1 MPKKTKCID
10 SLRHNEYYDMQSVFD
25 ELYNESIQGSVFHE
39 LMDKILEEDNILL
52 AYRNIKTNGG
62 SNTPGTDGLSIK
74 DIARMEPQKVVEKV
88 RFILRGSQHGY
99 RPKAVRRK
107 EIPKPNGKTR
117 SLGIPCIWDRLIQQ
131 CIKQVMEPICE
142 AKFSEN
148 SYGFRPNRSVEHA
161 IARSYRLLQMSNL
174 HYVIEFDIKGFFDN
188 VDHSKLIKQI
198 WALGIRD
205 KELIYIIKRIL
216 KAPIKMSDGSLI
228 SPEKGT
234 PQGGILSPLLAN
246 IVLNELDHWV
256 ESQWQYSKVTDNYR
270 QRPQSNGT
278 VDRSHGYRAMRESTK
293 LKEMWIVRY
302 ADDFR
307 IFCKTRSDAEK
318 TKIAIEKWLKDRL
331 RLDISSEKTR
341 IVNTRQKPMEFLGFS
356 IKVRKK
362 KKDTKYVVDSHI
374 SPKALKDKSDKLAN
388 QVKVF
393 CKFKDSDQGA
403 KEVVIYNSMVLGI
416 QNYYRIATNVASD
429 LNVIQQR
436 TYRIMYNR
444 LNTQSGNAL
453 RKEGRKLTPLEVHR
467 FGKSK
472 SLRYIAGTREPI
484 YPIYYIQFKNP
495 MAFNRR
501 TCPYTSEGRAIVHD
515 RLGINCNLL
524 YQLMNQKLTDGS
536 IEFYDNRISLY
547 SAQQGKCY
555 ITSKEFLSLEDIH
568 CHHKIAKSKGGTDEY
583 SNLVLVDK
591 DVHKLIHATDIE
603 VIKYYIEVLK
613 LKAKQ
618 LEKLNSLR
626 QYLGLPMIV
635 KKKKSLMLS
644 YNENM
649 ALAS

>member
-25 ELYNESIQGSVFHE
+25 ELYNESIQDSVFHE

-117 SLGIPCIWDRLIQQ
+117 PLGIPCIWDRLIQQ

-198 WALGIRD
+198 WALDIRD

-649 ALAS
+649 ASAS